1 MKTVF
6 VSGRFNVLH
15 PGHIRLFKFAKECG
29 DKLIVAVESDELSA
43 EGAHVPEKM
52 RLEGVLCNEYVDEA
66 FVINQAGAEALA
78 EEEEETQAGAEALA
92 KEEEETQAG

>member
-52 RLEGVLCNEYVDEA
+52 R
-66 FVINQAGAEALA
+66 
-78 EEEEETQAGAEALA
+78 
-92 KEEEETQAG
+92 